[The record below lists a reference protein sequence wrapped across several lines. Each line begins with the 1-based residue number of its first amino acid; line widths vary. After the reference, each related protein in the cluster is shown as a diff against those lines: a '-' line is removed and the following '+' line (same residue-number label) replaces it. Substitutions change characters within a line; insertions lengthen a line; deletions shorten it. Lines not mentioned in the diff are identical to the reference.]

1 MVKLAP
7 SPTGPSVVSFVVE
20 IDDNVVDIVEVVVD
34 SEVTGWS
41 LLQLD
46 SEQWAESQ
54 VVKKDITRCELE
66 N

>member
-1 MVKLAP
+1 MAKLAP
-7 SPTGPSVVSFVVE
+7 SPTGTSVVSFVVE
-20 IDDNVVDIVEVVVD
+20 IDDDVVDTVEVVVD

-46 SEQWAESQ
+46 SEQWAENQ
-54 VVKKDITRCELE
+54 VLDITRSELE

>member
-1 MVKLAP
+1 MAKLAP

-20 IDDNVVDIVEVVVD
+20 IDDDVVDTVEVVVD

-46 SEQWAESQ
+46 SEQWAENQ
-54 VVKKDITRCELE
+54 VLDITRSELE